1 MTLCT
6 LMAVLMDSG
15 EDVCALC
22 GSAGR
27 RSSRRLLEVRRRPV
41 NSFESGTIMTIFQ
54 RKSGCSTASDFICTN
69 SSPTLSIDRVLKS
82 FFLDRK
88 WRPFESEN
96 TRDLYPLSSKIH
108 PRLSSQKSKHR

>member
-41 NSFESGTIMTIFQ
+41 NSFESGTRFFNVKAVVQ
-54 RKSGCSTASDFICTN
+54 RQVILFVPIYRQHC
-69 SSPTLSIDRVLKS
+69 LSIV
-82 FFLDRK
+82 F
-88 WRPFESEN
+88 
-96 TRDLYPLSSKIH
+96 
-108 PRLSSQKSKHR
+108 